1 VVLCGSLLSAGCKG
15 SPKERAE
22 KLSQTQQSWEETV
35 RLTTE
40 LWQKGAVPSEYAR
53 QTLDAAREALDQVR
67 RSAEQL
73 SP

>member
-1 VVLCGSLLSAGCKG
+1 VVLYGSLLSAGCKG
-15 SPKERAE
+15 SPNKRAD
-22 KLSQTQQSWEETV
+22 KLSQMQQSWEETV

-67 RSAEQL
+67 RSAERL